1 MREENEIDISYVLSI
16 IKHWWILIFC
26 FMVLG
31 SGIAV
36 IYNYNT
42 PVKYQSN
49 TTVYIEPQVNSNE
62 VDYQGILTNQK
73 MVQTYA
79 EIIQSRTVVNKV
91 IKELRLD
98 TNYETFKKNLSVD
111 VNTDTQILKINFK
124 DQDKIKARDI
134 VNSTADTFI
143 AEIKSKLDVNN
154 ISVIDR
160 AIIAKNPVEPKVYRN
175 MAIGILGGMII
186 GLVLAFLI
194 DAMDNKV
201 KTHEDVKKYLNLKTL
216 GVIPNYSNSK
226 KSKRSKKRGE
236 YSKPLRD
243 NIMILSNPTS
253 PMSEA
258 IRSIRTNLNYS
269 DLRAINVTST
279 LPSEGKSET
288 IINLALSFSMLD
300 KKVII
305 VDCDLRKPKVHKNFD
320 LVRGEGVSDVVLSKG
335 NVSYKNVV
343 RNMIFVEEGNQDE
356 TKIDVITAGS
366 KVSNPSEIVNSQYF
380 AKLIDEL
387 KSDYDLVLIDC
398 PPISNMTDGVVV
410 SKLTDG
416 TIYVIESD
424 KTDYKVIGDCIETLK
439 NNNVF
444 VLGAILTKS
453 SIKNDKKL
461 YGYKYGYYYSDND
474 K

>member
-79 EIIQSRTVVNKV
+79 EIIQSRTVINKV
-91 IKELRLD
+91 IRELRLD
-98 TNYETFKKNLSVD
+98 SNYETFKKSLSVD
-111 VNTDTQILKINFK
+111 VNTDTQILKINYK
-124 DQDKIKARDI
+124 DQNKVRARDI
-134 VNSTADTFI
+134 VNSIADTFI
-143 AEIKSKLDVNN
+143 AEIKSKLDINN
-154 ISVIDR
+154 ISVIDK
-160 AIIAKNPVEPKVYRN
+160 AILAKDPVEPRIYRN
-175 MAIGILGGMII
+175 IAIGLLGGMILGFVI
-186 GLVLAFLI
+186 AFLI
-194 DAMDNKV
+194 DAMDNKI

-216 GVIPNYSNSK
+216 GVIPNYANSK
-226 KSKRSKKRGE
+226 KSKLSNKNSE

-253 PMSEA
+253 PMSES

-269 DLRAINVTST
+269 DLKAINITST
-279 LPSEGKSET
+279 MPSEGKSET
-288 IINLALSFSMLD
+288 MINLALSFAMLD

-305 VDCDLRKPKVHKNFD
+305 IDCDLRKPKVHKNFD

-366 KVSNPSEIVNSQYF
+366 KVSNPSEIVNSKYF
-380 AKLIDEL
+380 SLLIDEL
-387 KSDYDLVLIDC
+387 KNDYDLVLIDC

-424 KTDYKVIGDCIETLK
+424 KTDYKVINASLDTLK
-439 NNNVF
+439 NNDIF
-444 VLGAILTKS
+444 ILGAILTKS
-453 SIKNDKKL
+453 NIKNDKKL
-461 YGYKYGYYYSDND
+461 YGYKYGYYYSDD
-474 K
+474 EK

>member
-79 EIIQSRTVVNKV
+79 EIIQSRTVINKV
-91 IKELRLD
+91 IRELRLD
-98 TNYETFKKNLSVD
+98 SNYETFKKSLSVD
-111 VNTDTQILKINFK
+111 VNTDTQILKINYK
-124 DQDKIKARDI
+124 DQNKVRARDI
-134 VNSTADTFI
+134 VNSIADTFI
-143 AEIKSKLDVNN
+143 AEIKSKLDINN
-154 ISVIDR
+154 ISVIDK
-160 AIIAKNPVEPKVYRN
+160 AILAKDPVEPRIYRN
-175 MAIGILGGMII
+175 IAIGLLGGMILGFVI
-186 GLVLAFLI
+186 AFLI
-194 DAMDNKV
+194 DAMDNKI

-216 GVIPNYSNSK
+216 GVIPNYANSK
-226 KSKRSKKRGE
+226 KSKLSNKNSE

-253 PMSEA
+253 PMSES

-269 DLRAINVTST
+269 DLKAINITST
-279 LPSEGKSET
+279 MPSEGKSET
-288 IINLALSFSMLD
+288 MINLALSFAMLD

-305 VDCDLRKPKVHKNFD
+305 IDCDLRKPKVHKNFD

-343 RNMIFVEEGNQDE
+343 RNMIFLEEGNQDE

-424 KTDYKVIGDCIETLK
+424 KTDYKVINASLDTLK
-439 NNNVF
+439 NNDIF
-444 VLGAILTKS
+444 ILGAILTKS
-453 SIKNDKKL
+453 NIKNDKKL
-461 YGYKYGYYYSDND
+461 YGYKYGYYYSDD
-474 K
+474 EK